1 MQRAVL
7 KDFFLKSK
15 VTNKIII
22 KLYMDEEFKTQLEKW
37 LYVDNELKNVNEKV
51 KKLRDIKSVLTQSLT
66 EHINKKELTN
76 STIKINNEVV
86 KFLNCKTTQPLTF
99 KYLETCLGEII
110 KDEEKVVKIIEY
122 IKNKRETNYSLD
134 IKRS

>member
-1 MQRAVL
+1 
-7 KDFFLKSK
+7 
-15 VTNKIII
+15 
-22 KLYMDEEFKTQLEKW
+22 MDEEFKTQLEKW

>member
-1 MQRAVL
+1 MQRAFL
-7 KDFFLKSK
+7 KVFFLKSK
-15 VTNKIII
+15 VTNKIIV

-122 IKNKRETNYSLD
+122 VKNKRETNYSLD